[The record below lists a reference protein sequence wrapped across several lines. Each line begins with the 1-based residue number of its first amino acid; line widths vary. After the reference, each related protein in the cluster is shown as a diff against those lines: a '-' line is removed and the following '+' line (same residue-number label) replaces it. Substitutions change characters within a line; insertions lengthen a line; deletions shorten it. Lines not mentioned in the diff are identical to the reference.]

1 MVQLLHIV
9 QSVATSIFI
18 VSIEFLRVL
27 IEISSTKH
35 GRKPQ
40 MDGSFLVLIF
50 RKNTRTKIILEK
62 INKSSAFSC
71 NYAQS
76 VA

>member
-1 MVQLLHIV
+1 MVQLLHIA

-18 VSIEFLRVL
+18 VSIEFLRVP
-27 IEISSTKH
+27 IEILSTKH
-35 GRKPQ
+35 GREPQ
-40 MDGSFLVLIF
+40 IDGPFLVLIF
-50 RKNTRTKIILEK
+50 CKNTRTKIILEK
-62 INKSSAFSC
+62 INKLSAFSC